1 MWSLHNIAPLYNHHV
16 WRDFGHAVFGGI
28 FGKSFLS
35 ASVMLAVNKQILH
48 ALRGLR
54 GHISQKCPHASTF
67 RKSKLEPI
75 LMRDILSAKAAGK
88 DHLRYT
94 NEKLWLGPTFTLWRN
109 AKQHIYLLHDASSY
123 KFDWLSTQSPS
134 HLNKIMHICDTFID
148 SLSYFASEAV
158 IWRTI

>member
-1 MWSLHNIAPLYNHHV
+1 
-16 WRDFGHAVFGGI
+16 
-28 FGKSFLS
+28 
-35 ASVMLAVNKQILH
+35 MLAVNKQILH
-48 ALRGLR
+48 ALRGFR
-54 GHISQKCPHASTF
+54 GRIHKKSPHARTF

-88 DHLRYT
+88 DHLYER
-94 NEKLWLGPTFTLWRN
+94 KAVIRSHFTLWRN

-158 IWRTI
+158 TIWRTNIARCVITLKINKDTLTLLIWKVFFLSYITE